1 MFKNML
7 MKKKLVS
14 LFIIPLFV
22 VICLLGLG
30 IAILFYEYENATKAA
45 SIDEIKKVGNLIHEL
60 QIERGL
66 SAGFVASSGQN
77 NKEALNNQRKK
88 VDSSFD
94 DLLQYQK
101 KLNIDI
107 ANKILNDLKNKREA
121 INSISLNANQSSSYF
136 TSVIYDFFQYYRNIL
151 FKSEVTTIKNQLL
164 AHYWLIFGKENL
176 GQLRANLN
184 ATFTLNEFK
193 DDTFAKV
200 GANKTIFEIAFK
212 NFEIDANKEIVNYFK
227 DKYQG
232 TDVLAIKSMIDTAFI
247 KNKEGN
253 FDISPQEWFTK
264 MTVVINLLKDVE
276 DFSINFIEKEMNNKI
291 STILNYISLFC
302 IIGLI
307 ILISTI
313 FLFIKIT
320 SNIVDS
326 LKNFQTGL
334 LNFFT
339 YLNREKTTVEPIN
352 LNSEDEFGV
361 MAKVVNQNILRT
373 QKGIEE
379 DRKLIDETIAVLGEF
394 EQGDLCKR
402 LNIEVSNPALMQLKN
417 VLNLMGEHLESNV
430 NNVLDV
436 LEQYSNY
443 NYLNKIDQKSL
454 KEHLLKLANGVNNLG
469 ESITSILIEN
479 KSNGLTLE
487 NSSSLLLENVDRLN
501 ISSNEA
507 AASLEETAAALEEIT
522 SNIRNNTGNIAK
534 MATYSNEITKASSEG
549 EKLANSTTTAMDE
562 INTQVNLVN
571 DAISVIDQI
580 AFQTNILSLNAAVEA
595 ATAGEAGKG
604 FAVVAQE
611 VRNLASRSAE
621 AAKEIKDIVEN
632 ATKKANEGKDIANE
646 MIEGYKGL
654 NDSINQT
661 INLISDIEMSSKEQ
675 LLGIEQINDAVNQ
688 LDQQTQQN
696 AMIASQTNDIAVG
709 TDEIAKLVVSNA
721 NQKEFEGKNEV
732 RAKDVGIKKEVK
744 EHIIASTP
752 KKIVKT
758 SNPSKPNINSTKE
771 IKSNSNDDEWESF

>member
-1 MFKNML
+1 MKN
-7 MKKKLVS
+7 
-14 LFIIPLFV
+14 
-22 VICLLGLG
+22 
-30 IAILFYEYENATKAA
+30 
-45 SIDEIKKVGNLIHEL
+45 
-60 QIERGL
+60 
-66 SAGFVASSGQN
+66 
-77 NKEALNNQRKK
+77 
-88 VDSSFD
+88 
-94 DLLQYQK
+94 
-101 KLNIDI
+101 
-107 ANKILNDLKNKREA
+107 
-121 INSISLNANQSSSYF
+121 IS
-136 TSVIYDFFQYYRNIL
+136 
-151 FKSEVTTIKNQLL
+151 
-164 AHYWLIFGKENL
+164 
-176 GQLRANLN
+176 
-184 ATFTLNEFK
+184 
-193 DDTFAKV
+193 
-200 GANKTIFEIAFK
+200 
-212 NFEIDANKEIVNYFK
+212 
-227 DKYQG
+227 
-232 TDVLAIKSMIDTAFI
+232 I
-247 KNKEGN
+247 KNK
-253 FDISPQEWFTK
+253 
-264 MTVVINLLKDVE
+264 LLL
-276 DFSINFIEKEMNNKI
+276 
-291 STILNYISLFC
+291 ILYIT
-302 IIGLI
+302 IIGFVFL
-307 ILISTI
+307 STI
-313 FLFIKIT
+313 FLFSEKNAILKEKKIKLTNLVELGYSLVEAEHKAFKNGILDEDSAKKNALNAINKLRYNSAGHQEYIFIIDDTNPYPKMVQHPVNPALNNTVLDSDKYNLATKFIYGNDKEEIKLDSKENIFKLMLNIT
-320 SNIVDS
+320 NKEQEGFVTYLWNKDSKSQKLYEKISYIKKFKEWGFILGSGIYIDDIEEQFYTNIIRATIITLAILGIISLILLLISRNIISS
-326 LKNFQTGL
+326 LKSFQTGL
-334 LNFFT
+334 LNFFA
-339 YLNREKTTVEPIN
+339 YLNREQVSVKV
-352 LNSEDEFGV
+352 LDDSSSDEFGI
-361 MAKVVNQNILRT
+361 MAKVVNENILKT

-379 DRKLIDETIAVLGEF
+379 DRRLIDETITVLGEF
-394 EQGDLCKR
+394 EQGDLCQR

-417 VLNLMGEHLESNV
+417 VLNLMGENLESNV
-430 NNVLDV
+430 NNVLDI
-436 LEQYSNY
+436 LEQYSNH
-443 NYLNKIDQKSL
+443 NYLNKIDQKGL

-675 LLGIEQINDAVNQ
+675 LLGIEQINDAVNS

-696 AMIASQTNDIAVG
+696 AMVASQSHDIALN
-709 TDEIAKLVVSNA
+709 TDKIAKLVVSNA
-721 NQKEFEGKNEV
+721 NAKEFIGKNEV
-732 RAKDVGIKKEVK
+732 RAKDVGMKKELK

-758 SNPSKPNINSTKE
+758 SNPSKPNSNSIKE
-771 IKSNSNDDEWESF
+771 IKTNSSNDEWESF

>member
-1 MFKNML
+1 MKNVTI
-7 MKKKLVS
+7 KRKL
-14 LFIIPLFV
+14 LFILCLV
-22 VICLLGLG
+22 VI
-30 IAILFYEYENATKAA
+30 
-45 SIDEIKKVGNLIHEL
+45 
-60 QIERGL
+60 
-66 SAGFVASSGQN
+66 GFVF
-77 NKEALNNQRKK
+77 L
-88 VDSSFD
+88 
-94 DLLQYQK
+94 
-101 KLNIDI
+101 
-107 ANKILNDLKNKREA
+107 
-121 INSISLNANQSSSYF
+121 
-136 TSVIYDFFQYYRNIL
+136 
-151 FKSEVTTIKNQLL
+151 
-164 AHYWLIFGKENL
+164 
-176 GQLRANLN
+176 
-184 ATFTLNEFK
+184 
-193 DDTFAKV
+193 
-200 GANKTIFEIAFK
+200 
-212 NFEIDANKEIVNYFK
+212 
-227 DKYQG
+227 
-232 TDVLAIKSMIDTAFI
+232 
-247 KNKEGN
+247 
-253 FDISPQEWFTK
+253 
-264 MTVVINLLKDVE
+264 
-276 DFSINFIEKEMNNKI
+276 
-291 STILNYISLFC
+291 
-302 IIGLI
+302 
-307 ILISTI
+307 STI
-313 FLFIKIT
+313 FLFSEKNT
-320 SNIVDS
+320 MLDEKRLKLTNIVELAYSLVEAEYKAFKDGKIDENVAKSNALNAINKLRYSSAGYQEYIFIIDDTNPYPKMIQHPVSPALNNTVLDS
-326 LKNFQTGL
+326 KQYNLATNFIYGNGKDEIKLSSRENIFKIMLDVANKEEHGFVTYLWKKNSKSDKLDEKISYIKKFKEWGLILGSGIYIDDINKQFYENIVKTTIITLIILAIINFILLFISKNIVNSIQVFQSGL
-334 LNFFT
+334 LNFFS
-339 YLNREKTTVEPIN
+339 YLNRESSDTKLLDDT
-352 LNSEDEFGV
+352 SKDEFGV
-361 MAKVVNQNILRT
+361 MAKVVNENILKT
-373 QKGIEE
+373 QKAIEE
-379 DRKLIDETIAVLGEF
+379 DRRLIDETIAVLGEF
-394 EQGDLCKR
+394 EQGDLCQR

-417 VLNLMGEHLESNV
+417 VLNLMGENLESNV
-430 NNVLDV
+430 NNVLDI
-436 LEQYSNY
+436 LEQYSNH
-443 NYLNKIDQKSL
+443 NYLNKIDQKGI

-675 LLGIEQINDAVNQ
+675 LLGIEQINDAVNS

-696 AMIASQTNDIAVG
+696 AMVASQSHDIALS
-709 TDEIAKLVVSNA
+709 TDKIAKLVVSNA
-721 NQKEFEGKNEV
+721 NAKEFIGKNEV
-732 RAKDVGIKKEVK
+732 RAKDVGMKKELK

-758 SNPSKPNINSTKE
+758 SNPSKPNINSTQE

>member
-1 MFKNML
+1 ML
-7 MKKKLVS
+7 ANLTIKKKLIFS
-14 LFIIPLFV
+14 FSIIIVLIFGFV
-22 VICLLGLG
+22 LYATKSINETADGFSEYRRIAKNAKNIASIDIQILKLNSIVLEYIKSHQKNSIDEFDKEFENTKILVDLG
-30 IAILFYEYENATKAA
+30 IKSLKNPKIKQQIEDIDKSLDSYKNSFSKVINYMQIRDSILKDNLYKNGKKLEEILSSAMTKEYENKNNENSFALSKLLRDILIIRTYVLKFVETN
-45 SIDEIKKVGNLIHEL
+45 SNDDYEIVNKEIEVIGRSLENIKSMFGSRNSTEIKEFENILKSYEDGVTQLYETINTRNSVISNEL
-60 QIERGL
+60 NVFTKNIQ
-66 SAGFVASSGQN
+66 
-77 NKEALNNQRKK
+77 ALAHDVLVSQSENQDTIGAK
-88 VDSSFD
+88 VDSQNS
-94 DLLQYQK
+94 L
-101 KLNIDI
+101 ITI
-107 ANKILNDLKNKREA
+107 VIL
-121 INSISLNANQSSSYF
+121 
-136 TSVIYDFFQYYRNIL
+136 
-151 FKSEVTTIKNQLL
+151 
-164 AHYWLIFGKENL
+164 
-176 GQLRANLN
+176 
-184 ATFTLNEFK
+184 
-193 DDTFAKV
+193 
-200 GANKTIFEIAFK
+200 
-212 NFEIDANKEIVNYFK
+212 IV
-227 DKYQG
+227 
-232 TDVLAIKSMIDTAFI
+232 
-247 KNKEGN
+247 
-253 FDISPQEWFTK
+253 
-264 MTVVINLLKDVE
+264 
-276 DFSINFIEKEMNNKI
+276 
-291 STILNYISLFC
+291 
-302 IIGLI
+302 GLI
-307 ILISTI
+307 ILIFAVIIS
-313 FLFIKIT
+313 IT
-320 SNIVDS
+320 LSRNISNLINT
-326 LKNFQTGL
+326 LQTGL
-334 LNFFT
+334 LNFFA

-361 MAKVVNQNILRT
+361 MAKVVNENILKT

-379 DRKLIDETIAVLGEF
+379 DRKLIDETIAVLSEF
-394 EQGDLCKR
+394 EQGDLCQR

-417 VLNLMGEHLESNV
+417 VLNLMGENLESNV
-430 NNVLDV
+430 NNVLDI
-436 LEQYSNY
+436 LEQYSNH
-443 NYLNKIDQKSL
+443 NYLNKIDQKGI

-522 SNIRNNTGNIAK
+522 SNIRNTTGNIAK

-549 EKLANSTTTAMDE
+549 EKLATQTNQAMDE

-654 NDSINQT
+654 NDSISQT
-661 INLISDIEMSSKEQ
+661 INLISDVEMSSKEQ
-675 LLGIEQINDAVNQ
+675 LLGIEQINDAVNS

-696 AMIASQTNDIAVG
+696 AMVASQSNDIAVT
-709 TDEIAKLVVSNA
+709 TDKIAKLVVSNA
-721 NQKEFEGKNEV
+721 NAKEFKGKNEV
-732 RAKDVGIKKEVK
+732 KAKDVGMKKEVK

-758 SNPSKPNINSTKE
+758 SNPSKPTSNSIKE
-771 IKSNSNDDEWESF
+771 ITSSLSDDEWESF